1 MNSADASGPRV
12 QIGQMGGWALPH
24 SLLEKA
30 VLEVFRDGGIQEGE
44 ISLTFLD
51 DDGIRT
57 LNREYLDRDRPTDV
71 IAFPLYE
78 PGQAIVGDV
87 YVGYEQARRQS
98 GAEGVPLEEELVRLA
113 IHGALHVLG
122 HDHPPGEDGW
132 ASPMFRIQEEILAR
146 ALSR

>member
-12 QIGQMGGWALPH
+12 QIGQMGGWPLPH

-57 LNREYLDRDRPTDV
+57 LNHEYLDRDRPTDV
-71 IAFPLYE
+71 LAFPLHE

-113 IHGALHVLG
+113 IHGSLHVLG
-122 HDHPPGEDGW
+122 HDHPPGEDRW